1 MLPPKLSWTV
11 CQEKSQS
18 NSEGGMNG
26 AAYLLQAEFHRLPQH
41 GDGRT
46 PILELFQ
53 QSYDRRDCTCTN
65 TNDS

>member
-1 MLPPKLSWTV
+1 
-11 CQEKSQS
+11 
-18 NSEGGMNG
+18 MNG